1 MVEFVYFSGL
11 LLFML
16 ICKFYNNK
24 IRSKIKWNKEEEK
37 KSVFFV
43 FIGVFIMYV
52 GFDMMIFI
60 FIVYLC

>member
-1 MVEFVYFSGL
+1 MVKFVYFSGL
-11 LLFML
+11 MLFML

-37 KSVFFV
+37 KCVFCVYRCFYNV
-43 FIGVFIMYV
+43 CIE
-52 GFDMMIFI
+52 FDMMIFI